1 MRKTLLSKL
10 VIIIVVFLCAAIT
23 SCTGPNS
30 YDGRAKDPL
39 ATYFNYRLDNGQL
52 LLGNNNYPAI
62 SYSGD
67 RAVNRTIENSPSVA
81 DIKEDMK
88 LLSAM
93 GIKLLRTYST
103 NEFPQAWNLL
113 KAIRELK
120 QEDPD
125 FEMYVMA
132 GAWIQCH
139 GAFRDDVPTDHTKEH
154 YEWNKGEI
162 DAAIAQAKTYPD
174 IVKIIAVGNE
184 AMVTWQAHYVPP
196 SIILKWVNYLKDARA
211 TGKMPAKTLVT
222 TSDNWAALGGEASYH
237 NDDLLALLKAID
249 FVSLHTYAYH
259 NTHYAPEFWEVP
271 PEEAELT
278 VPEKNARAIKRAM
291 ALQKNEFNS
300 VKKYMDQNNIK
311 KDIHIGE
318 TGWSTLDNGFYGND
332 GSCAADEYKAKLFHD
347 AVRAW
352 TKKENLTCFY
362 FEGFDEPWKSSGT
375 DGSEG
380 HFGLFTVDG
389 KAKYSIWHL
398 VDKGAFNGL
407 TRGGN
412 PIVKTYDGVEG
423 ALLKKVKSPH

>member
-1 MRKTLLSKL
+1 MKKKLLLKL
-10 VIIIVVFLCAAIT
+10 LVAISVLICAVPAG
-23 SCTGPNS
+23 CFDADS
-30 YDGRAKDPL
+30 YDSRVKDPS
-39 ATYFNYRLDNGQL
+39 ATYSNYRLDNGQM

-67 RAVNRTIENSPSVA
+67 RAVVRTVENSPSVK

-93 GIKLLRTYST
+93 GIKLLRTYNT

-120 QEDPD
+120 QEYPD

-139 GAFRDDVPTDHTKEH
+139 GAFKDDVETDHTKEH

-162 DAAIAQAKTYPD
+162 DAAIAQAKAYPD

-184 AMVTWQAHYVPP
+184 AMVTWQAHYVTPL
-196 SIILKWVNYLKDARA
+196 IILKWVNYLKEARA
-211 TGKMPAKTLVT
+211 AGKMPAKTLVT
-222 TSDNWAALGGEASYH
+222 TSDNWAALGGETSYH

-259 NTHYAPEFWEVP
+259 DSHYASEFWKVP
-271 PEEAELT
+271 QNQAGLTIPEQS
-278 VPEKNARAIKRAM
+278 KRAIKRAI
-291 ALQKNEFNS
+291 ARQKDQFNS
-300 VKKYMDQNNIK
+300 VKDYMEQNNIK
-311 KDIHIGE
+311 KAIHIGE
-318 TGWSTLDNGFYGND
+318 TGWSTLDNGFYGD
-332 GSCAADEYKAKLFHD
+332 GGSCAADEYKAKLFHD
-347 AVRAW
+347 TVRAW
-352 TKKENLTCFY
+352 TKKDNLSCFY
-362 FEGFDEPWKSSGT
+362 FEGFDEPWKSGGT

-389 KAKYSIWHL
+389 KAKYSIWGL
-398 VDKGAFNGL
+398 VDAGAFDGL
-407 TRGGN
+407 SRGRN
-412 PIVKTYDGVEG
+412 PILKTYDGIEA
-423 ALLKKVKSPH
+423 ALLKNVKAPK

>member
-1 MRKTLLSKL
+1 M
-10 VIIIVVFLCAAIT
+10 CAVPAG
-23 SCTGPNS
+23 CFDANS
-30 YDGRAKDPL
+30 YDSKTKDPL
-39 ATYFNYRLDNGQL
+39 ATYCNYRLDNGQM

-67 RAVNRTIENSPSVA
+67 RTVVRTNENSPSVE

-93 GIKLLRTYST
+93 GIKLLRTYNT
-103 NEFPQAWNLL
+103 NEFPQATNLL

-120 QEDPD
+120 QEYPD

-139 GAFRDDVPTDHTKEH
+139 GAFKDDVPTDHTREH

-162 DAAIAQAKTYPD
+162 DAAIAQAKAYPD

-184 AMVTWQAHYVPP
+184 AMVTWQAHFVSP
-196 SIILKWVNYLKDARA
+196 SIILKWVNYLKKARA
-211 TGKMPAKTLVT
+211 NGDMPAKTLVT

-237 NDDLLALLKAID
+237 NDDLLSLLKAID

-259 NTHYAPEFWEVP
+259 DTHYGRDFWIIP
-271 PEEAELT
+271 DEEKELGLK
-278 VPEKNARAIKRAM
+278 EQSKRAIKRAI
-291 ALQKNEFNS
+291 ARQIGQYES
-300 VKKYMDQNNIK
+300 VQNYLKQNNIEK
-311 KDIHIGE
+311 TIHIGE
-318 TGWSTLDNGFYGND
+318 TGWSTLDNGFYGD
-332 GSCAADEYKAKLFHD
+332 GGTCAADEYKTKLFHD

-352 TKKENLTCFY
+352 TKKNNLSCFY
-362 FEGFDEPWKSSGT
+362 FEGFDEPWKSGGT

-389 KAKYSIWHL
+389 KAKYPIWDL
-398 VDKGAFNGL
+398 VNTGTFDGL
-407 TRGGN
+407 SRGGN
-412 PIVKTYDGVEG
+412 PIVKTYDGVEA
-423 ALLKKVKSPH
+423 ALLKNVKAPD